1 MGHRIALG
9 AALAA
14 LALAPAAHA
23 ASLPVLG
30 TETPAG
36 TGKLVELKK
45 DKPAAKTLDGRIAD
59 WTGTPAG
66 FSGPIVRSRGELIYT
81 DHLFDAY
88 GADDGHDAQY
98 LQQTGPVTDAVP
110 EAYRLG
116 AILQNDP
123 AGEFGLPAPDQVRYH
138 TNYGDL
144 DMQDKLDLS
153 EVRVSADRDNL
164 WLLART
170 TTMTSSSDT
179 ALLVL
184 LDTAPGDTERTVPFA
199 SGLKTKKAELAYL
212 LTGSKGLVADLRTG
226 AITALPAGSVAT
238 RPDGWDNAI
247 EARLPVSSGSVGI
260 AVATGKPNPAG
271 DGLADL
277 GLGPHVANVA
287 FRTTE
292 PVREWFDKQQALD
305 LLDGTIDRFF
315 TTADLGALRAGANER
330 FEPAGGYFER
340 DFRSTDDIS
349 SESGENGI
357 LQPYGIFFPTGWDPA
372 KATPLQLWLHWR
384 GGSAHAAANVDP
396 GIFRDMGER
405 EHTVVVSPRGRGSSS
420 WYVGRGQ
427 VDLEQVWS
435 DIHDRFRF
443 DPLRTYVA
451 GHSMGGFGT
460 YLMTTTHPDWFAA
473 ALPASGAVTQGAW
486 TGLDF
491 PGCDDYHYDDY
502 SPCYIQAND
511 GDARAEHTRKLV
523 ANLRNIPLAIYQGT
537 EDELVPSSGVLRQV
551 EPLIEAGY
559 RHRLYLFHTQ
569 EHYGPPIWDQWA
581 EGADYMHKFV
591 RPAIPAQ
598 IVHVRDMPF
607 EHAVER
613 INSGGAKLD
622 FDFGHDAW
630 LKHLEPVDDV
640 AGQATF
646 DGTTAAAPE
655 QPHLLEPEAGGP
667 TGTDQAGPWTMTGL
681 AWLDD
686 PVNAKPAPANSF
698 TAKLTGARGATLDL
712 DAMGMKAGQAVTGT
726 VTADHAVELTLL
738 RGTQRLTFTVPAGQ
752 AQTVSV
758 AAARRAA
765 RR

>member
-1 MGHRIALG
+1 MGHRIALV
-9 AALAA
+9 AALSA

-45 DKPAAKTLDGRIAD
+45 AKPAAKTLDGRIGD

-66 FSGPIVRSRGELIYT
+66 FSGPIVRSRGELVYT

-88 GADDGHDAQY
+88 GADDGHDAEY
-98 LQQTGPVTDAVP
+98 LRQTGPLTDAVP

-123 AGEFGLPAPDQVRYH
+123 AGEFGVPAPDQVRYH

-144 DMQDKLDLS
+144 EMQDRADLS

-170 TTMTSSSDT
+170 STMTSSSDT

-184 LDTAPGDTERTVPFA
+184 LDTAPGDTERTVPFG
-199 SGLKTKKAELAYL
+199 SGLKTKKAELAL
-212 LTGSKGLVADLRTG
+212 QLTGSTGKLVDLRTG
-226 AITALPAGSVAT
+226 ATSELPAGSVAT

-247 EARLPVSSGSVGI
+247 EARIPLKAGTVGV
-260 AVATGKPNPAG
+260 AVAASKPG
-271 DGLADL
+271 
-277 GLGPHVANVA
+277 GPIANVA
-287 FRTTE
+287 FRTAE

-305 LLDGTIDRFF
+305 LLAGSIDRFF
-315 TTADLGALRAGANER
+315 ATADLDALRAGANER
-330 FEPAGGYFER
+330 FEPTAGYFER
-340 DFRSTDDIS
+340 DFRSTDEIS
-349 SESGENGI
+349 AESGENGI
-357 LQPYGIFFPTGWDPA
+357 LQPYGVFLPTGYDAA

-405 EHTVVVSPRGRGSSS
+405 QHTMVVSPRGRGSSS

-427 VDLEQVWS
+427 VDLEQVWA
-435 DIHDRFRF
+435 DVHQRF
-443 DPLRTYVA
+443 DVDRARTYVA
-451 GHSMGGFGT
+451 GHSMGGYGT

-502 SPCYIQAND
+502 SPCYIQANS
-511 GDARAEHTRKLV
+511 GDARAQHTRKLV
-523 ANLRNIPLAIYQGT
+523 TNLRNIPIAVYQGT
-537 EDELVPSSGVLRQV
+537 EDELVPSSGVVRQV
-551 EPLIEAGY
+551 EPLVEAGY
-559 RHRLYLFHTQ
+559 RHRLYMFHTQ

-581 EGADYMHKFV
+581 EGADYMHTFV
-591 RPAIPAQ
+591 RPAVPAQ

-607 EHAVER
+607 ERAVER
-613 INSGGAKLD
+613 VNSGGAKLD

-630 LKHLEPVDDV
+630 LKHLEPVD
-640 AGQATF
+640 ATGGQASF

-655 QPHLLEPEAGGP
+655 QPHLLQPEAGGP
-667 TGTDQAGPWTMTGL
+667 AGTDQAGPYTMTGL
-681 AWLDD
+681 AWLAD
-686 PVNAKPAPANSF
+686 PINAAPKPANTF
-698 TAKLTGARGATLDL
+698 TAKLTGARAATLDL
-712 DAMGMKAGQAVTGT
+712 DEMGMKPGQPVTGT
-726 VTADHAVELTLL
+726 VTADHAVELTLR
-738 RGTQRLTFTVPAGQ
+738 RGVSSMTIEVPAGTKTI
-752 AQTVSV
+752 AVS
-758 AAARRAA
+758 AKKL
-765 RR
+765 

>member
-1 MGHRIALG
+1 MGHRIAL
-9 AALAA
+9 ATAVSA

-30 TETPAG
+30 TETPVG
-36 TGKLVELKK
+36 TGKVVELKK
-45 DKPAAKTLDGRIAD
+45 DKPAAKTVDGRIGD

-98 LQQTGPVTDAVP
+98 LQQTGPLTDAVP

-123 AGEFGLPAPDQVRYH
+123 AGEFGVPAPDQVRYH

-144 DMQDKLDLS
+144 EMQDKLDLS
-153 EVRVSADRDNL
+153 EVRVSADRDDL
-164 WLLART
+164 LLLART
-170 TTMTSSSDT
+170 TTMTSASDA

-184 LDTAPGDTERTVPFA
+184 LDSAPGDTERTVPFA

-212 LTGSKGLVADLRTG
+212 LTGSHGLVADLRTG
-226 AITALPAGSVAT
+226 AVSALRAGSVAT

-247 EARLPVSSGSVGI
+247 EARLPVTAGTVGI
-260 AVATGKPNPAG
+260 AVAAGKPAPSG
-271 DGLADL
+271 DALADL

-292 PVREWFDKQQALD
+292 PVRENFDKQQALD

-315 TTADLGALRAGANER
+315 ATADLDALRAGANER
-330 FEPAGGYFER
+330 FDPKSGYFER
-340 DFRSTDDIS
+340 DFRSTDEIS

-357 LQPYGIFFPTGWDPA
+357 LQPYGVFFPTGYDPS
-372 KATPLQLWLHWR
+372 KTMPLQLWLHWR
-384 GGSAHAAANVDP
+384 GGSAHAAAATDP

-405 EHTVVVSPRGRGSSS
+405 QQTMVVSPRGRGSSS

-427 VDLEQVWS
+427 VDLEEVWA
-435 DIHDRFRF
+435 DVHDRFDVDRA
-443 DPLRTYVA
+443 RTYVA
-451 GHSMGGFGT
+451 GHSMGGYGT

-502 SPCYIQAND
+502 SPCYVQAND

-523 ANLRNIPLAIYQGT
+523 ANLRNIPIAIYQGA

-581 EGADYMHKFV
+581 EGADYMHQFV
-591 RPAIPAQ
+591 KPAIPAQ

-607 EHAVER
+607 ERAVER
-613 INSGGAKLD
+613 VNSGGAKLD

-630 LKHLEPVDDV
+630 LEHLEAVDATD
-640 AGQATF
+640 GQATF
-646 DGTTAAAPE
+646 DGTTNAAPD
-655 QPHLLEPEAGGP
+655 QPPLPQPEAGGP
-667 TGTDQAGPWTMTGL
+667 TDTDQFGPYTMTGL
-681 AWLDD
+681 AWLAD
-686 PVNAKPAPANSF
+686 PVNAAPKPANTF
-698 TAKLTGARGATLDL
+698 TAKLTGAKAATLDL
-712 DAMGMKAGQAVTGT
+712 AKMGMKADQPVTGT

-738 RGTQRLTFTVPAGQ
+738 RGGQTLTYQVPAGS

-758 AAARRAA
+758 AAAKRAGRR
-765 RR
+765 